1 MGYVMVSADFPD
13 VTSAQRDIIYDCLE
27 KKNWT
32 KFTNIGRDISTSWF
46 GYFSSEVS
54 EQSALEISKRNFVD
68 CSKQYTTPK
77 LALHFGN
84 NKPTTY

>member
-1 MGYVMVSADFPD
+1 MVSADFPD
-13 VTSAQRDIIYDCLE
+13 VTSAQRDKIYDCLG

-32 KFTNIGRDISTSWF
+32 KFTNISRDISTSWL

-54 EQSALEISKRNFVD
+54 EQSALETSKRIFID
-68 CSKQYTTPK
+68 CSKLYTTPK

-84 NKPTTY
+84 NKPTIY